1 MALTRRAA
9 RALHALPSAF
19 AALAAAILAGCRVAP
34 APLVRD
40 DSRLT
45 LTSLAVRAPD
55 PGQPGPFTVR
65 HLYYGSGTDRR
76 RAVYRD
82 SVAMRTPSVNAAP
95 FLRGID
101 RKVLKRRAKW
111 WGFDERHFPLDGR
124 VWYPEGLGPF
134 PLVLIVHGNHDMKKF
149 SDPGYAYLGELLAS
163 RGFITVSVDENF
175 LNGELRT
182 ENDGRAW
189 VLLQHL
195 AQWRRWNAD
204 SASPFHGRVDMSR
217 VALVGHSRGGE
228 AVAIAAAFNRLQRYP
243 DDANVAFDFGF
254 GIRGVV
260 ALAPVDG
267 QYRPS
272 DKPTP
277 LSDVSYLLLHGAHDA
292 DVKSPYGMR
301 QYERVRFTHP
311 GPAFKAALYIYRANH
326 GQFNTVWGD
335 NDIGDEGWILDRKVL
350 LAGEEQRRIAKL
362 YIGGF
367 AETVLHDR
375 REYLPMFR
383 DYRAVGQWLPRTI
396 YLSRYDEPRVRI
408 AADYEEDVDV
418 TTPSVPGYIHGE
430 HLSTWREGGLFFRD
444 VMRASQG
451 TSQNNTVAM
460 VGWRP
465 AGADSARREP
475 ATYAISFVD
484 SVGASWHLTS
494 DASLVFALANAGS
507 GTVAPGAP
515 PRDTA
520 DLDFTVELA
529 TSDGHSARL
538 PLSRYGVVHPPL
550 VARVTKWRIF
560 ERRMVSRGYDDVL
573 QRFAIPLGDFA
584 AASPGFD
591 PALVRTVRFV
601 FDRSPSGNILLDDLG
616 FSAPSAAR
624 TP

>member
-9 RALHALPSAF
+9 RALFALSG
-19 AALAAAILAGCRVAP
+19 ILAGCRASS

-45 LTSLAVRAPD
+45 LSSLAVRAPD

-82 SVAMRTPSVNAAP
+82 SVAMRTPSVNAMP

-101 RKVLKRRAKW
+101 RKVLKRRARW
-111 WGFDERHFPLDGR
+111 WGFDEKHFPLNGR

-134 PLVLIVHGNHDMKKF
+134 PLVLVVHGNHDMRKF

-189 VLLQHL
+189 ILLQHL
-195 AQWRRWNAD
+195 AQWRRWSAD
-204 SASPFHGRVDMSR
+204 STGPFRGRVDLNR
-217 VALVGHSRGGE
+217 VVLVGHSRGGE
-228 AVAIAAAFNRLQRYP
+228 AVAIAAAFNRLQRWP

-260 ALAPVDG
+260 AIAPVDG
-267 QYRPS
+267 QYKPS

-277 LSDVSYLLLHGAHDA
+277 LSDVSYLILHGAHDA

-301 QYERVRFTHP
+301 QYERVRFTRP
-311 GPAFKAALYIYRANH
+311 GPWFKSSLYIYRANH

-335 NDIGDEGWILDRKVL
+335 NDIGEQGWILDRKVL
-350 LAGEEQRRIAKL
+350 LTGEEQRRIAKL

-367 AETVLHDR
+367 AEAVLHER
-375 REYLPMFR
+375 PQYLPMFR
-383 DYRAVGQWLPRTI
+383 DYRAVGQWLPKTI
-396 YLSRYDEPRVRI
+396 YLSRYDEPRVHV

-418 TTPSVPGYIHGE
+418 TTPSVPGFIHGE
-430 HLSTWREGGLFFRD
+430 HLTTWREGGLSFRD

-465 AGADSARREP
+465 AKGDSARPGP
-475 ATYAISFVD
+475 ATYAVSFVD
-484 SVGASWHLTS
+484 SVGAAWRLTS
-494 DASLVFALANAGS
+494 DASLGFALANAGS
-507 GTVAPGAP
+507 GTVPPGAP

-520 DLDFTVELA
+520 DHDFTVELA

-538 PLSRYGVVHPPL
+538 PLSRYGVVRPPL
-550 VARVTKWRIF
+550 VARVTKWRFF

-584 AASPGFD
+584 AAAPGFD

-616 FSAPSAAR
+616 FSASSAAR